1 MLDKKIFNRSKAL
14 SQNDFL
20 ELAIETFRFQVDNVP
35 VYQKFVKYLGVNV
48 SSVNR
53 LEQIPFMPISL
64 FKTHKVL
71 ANDLTEDLVF
81 TSSGTTGMQTSK
93 HYVAYADWYQQSY
106 RMGFELAF
114 GSPKQY
120 CILALLP
127 SYLERGGSSLVYMVE
142 DLIQSSHHPSSGFY
156 LNQYDQLA
164 HTIIQLEQQKQPTL
178 LIGVSY
184 ALLDLIERHQFKL
197 NYTKIIETGGM
208 KGQRKE
214 LIKEEFYTNL
224 KVGFGVYT
232 IYSEYGMTELL
243 SQAYSNADGMYNCP
257 PWMQVLI
264 RDVND
269 PFHYMPDSK
278 SGGINII
285 DLANRYSCSFLATQ
299 DLGQINADGSF
310 GVLGRF
316 DHSDI
321 RGCNLLVN

>member
-14 SQNDFL
+14 SQTDFL

-71 ANDLTEDLVF
+71 ANDLTEELVF

-93 HYVAYADWYQQSY
+93 HYVAYVDWYQQSY

-164 HTIIQLEQQKQPTL
+164 QTIIQLEQQKQPTL

-269 PFHYMPDSK
+269 PFHYVPDSK

>member
-14 SQNDFL
+14 SQTDFL

-71 ANDLTEDLVF
+71 ANDLTEELVF

-197 NYTKIIETGGM
+197 NYIKIIETGGM

-224 KVGFGVYT
+224 KEGFGVST

-269 PFHYMPDSK
+269 PFHYMPESK

>member
-14 SQNDFL
+14 SQTDFL

-71 ANDLTEDLVF
+71 ANDLTEELVF

-93 HYVAYADWYQQSY
+93 HYVAYVDWYQQSY

-127 SYLERGGSSLVYMVE
+127 TYLERGGSSLVYMVE

-197 NYTKIIETGGM
+197 NYIKIIETGGM

-224 KVGFGVYT
+224 KEGFGVST

>member
-14 SQNDFL
+14 SQTDFL

-71 ANDLTEDLVF
+71 ANDLTEELVF

-93 HYVAYADWYQQSY
+93 HYVAYVDWYQQSY

-164 HTIIQLEQQKQPTL
+164 QTIIQLEQQKQPTL

-224 KVGFGVYT
+224 KEGFGVST

-269 PFHYMPDSK
+269 PFHYMPKSK

>member
-14 SQNDFL
+14 SQTDFL

-71 ANDLTEDLVF
+71 ANDLTEELVF

-93 HYVAYADWYQQSY
+93 HYVAYVDWYQQSY

-164 HTIIQLEQQKQPTL
+164 QTIIQLEQQKQPTL

-224 KVGFGVYT
+224 KEGFGVYT

-269 PFHYMPDSK
+269 PFHYMPKSK

>member
-14 SQNDFL
+14 SQTDFL

-71 ANDLTEDLVF
+71 ANDLTEELVF

-93 HYVAYADWYQQSY
+93 HYVAYVDWYQQSY

-164 HTIIQLEQQKQPTL
+164 QTIIQLEQQKQPTL

-269 PFHYMPDSK
+269 PFHYMPKSK

>member
-14 SQNDFL
+14 SQTDFL

-71 ANDLTEDLVF
+71 ANDLTEELVF

-93 HYVAYADWYQQSY
+93 HYVAYVDWYQQSY

-164 HTIIQLEQQKQPTL
+164 HTIIQLEQHKQPTL

-224 KVGFGVYT
+224 KEGFGVYT

-269 PFHYMPDSK
+269 PFHYMPKSK

>member
-14 SQNDFL
+14 SQTDFL

-71 ANDLTEDLVF
+71 ANDLTEELVF
-81 TSSGTTGMQTSK
+81 TSSGTTGMPTSK
-93 HYVAYADWYQQSY
+93 HYVAYVDWYQQSY

-224 KVGFGVYT
+224 KEGFGVYT

-269 PFHYMPDSK
+269 PFHYMPKSK

>member
-14 SQNDFL
+14 SQTDFL

-71 ANDLTEDLVF
+71 ANDLTEELVF

-93 HYVAYADWYQQSY
+93 HYVAYVDWYQQSY

-164 HTIIQLEQQKQPTL
+164 QTIIQLEQQKQPTL

-224 KVGFGVYT
+224 KVGFGVSA

-269 PFHYMPDSK
+269 PFHYVPDSK

>member
-14 SQNDFL
+14 SQTDFL

-71 ANDLTEDLVF
+71 ANDLTEELVF

-93 HYVAYADWYQQSY
+93 HYVAYVDWYQQSY

-214 LIKEEFYTNL
+214 LIKEEFYTSL

-243 SQAYSNADGMYNCP
+243 SQAYSNADGLYNCP

-269 PFHYMPDSK
+269 PFHYMPELK

>member
-14 SQNDFL
+14 SQSDFL
-20 ELAIETFRFQVDNVP
+20 ELAIDTFRFQVDNVL
-35 VYQKFVKYLGVNV
+35 VYQKFIEYLGVNV
-48 SSVNR
+48 SSINQI
-53 LEQIPFMPISL
+53 EQIPFMPISL
-64 FKTHKVL
+64 FKTHKVF
-71 ANDLTEDLVF
+71 ANDISEELVF
-81 TSSGTTGMQTSK
+81 TSSGTTGMITSK
-93 HYVAYADWYQQSY
+93 HYVAYTDWYQQSY
-106 RMGFELAF
+106 RIGFELAF

-164 HTIIQLEQQKQPTL
+164 QTIIQLEQQKQPTL

-224 KVGFGVYT
+224 KEGFGVST

-243 SQAYSNADGMYNCP
+243 SQAYSNADGLYKCP

-269 PFHYMPDSK
+269 PFQVMPKSK

-310 GVLGRF
+310 SVLGRF

>member
-14 SQNDFL
+14 SQTDFL

-71 ANDLTEDLVF
+71 ANDLTEELVF

-93 HYVAYADWYQQSY
+93 HYVAYVDWYQQSY

-164 HTIIQLEQQKQPTL
+164 QTIIQLEQQKQPTL

-224 KVGFGVYT
+224 KVGFGVST

-269 PFHYMPDSK
+269 PFHYMPKSK

>member
-14 SQNDFL
+14 SQTDFL

-71 ANDLTEDLVF
+71 ANDLTEELVF

-93 HYVAYADWYQQSY
+93 HYVAYVDWYQQSY

-164 HTIIQLEQQKQPTL
+164 HTIIQLEQHKQPTL

-224 KVGFGVYT
+224 KEGFGVYT

-269 PFHYMPDSK
+269 PFHYMPESK

>member
-71 ANDLTEDLVF
+71 ANDLTEELVF

-164 HTIIQLEQQKQPTL
+164 QTIIQLEQQKQPTL

-224 KVGFGVYT
+224 KEGFGVST

-243 SQAYSNADGMYNCP
+243 SQAYSNADGLYKCP

-269 PFHYMPDSK
+269 PFQVMPKSK

-310 GVLGRF
+310 SVLGRF